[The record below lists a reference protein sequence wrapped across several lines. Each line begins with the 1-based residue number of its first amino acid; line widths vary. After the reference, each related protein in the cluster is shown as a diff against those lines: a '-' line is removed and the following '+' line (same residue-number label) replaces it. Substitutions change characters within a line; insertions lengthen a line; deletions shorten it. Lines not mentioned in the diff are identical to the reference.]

1 LNRIVAHPEARVLSL
16 PVMKRPKYREL
27 HESGEL
33 RRRADAALELRKG
46 GCHACPRE
54 CGREEGGRGACGRKD
69 HAVVAYA
76 APWFADEPCLVGDG
90 GAGAIFFAGCN
101 LRCSVCKSQELSRQT
116 DLWRDVS
123 DEELAS
129 FMISL
134 ERRGCANVSLVTPS
148 HVVPEVL
155 SALDLA
161 AARGLSL
168 PVVYNTSAYDRVETL
183 RLLEGCVDIY
193 LPDVK
198 FTDPDIAKLHT
209 FVLDY
214 PSVALDALREMH
226 RQVGDLRFDGSGL
239 AVRGLLVR
247 HLVLPCDTGGAGELI
262 RFLRDEIS
270 PDTWLNLMGS
280 YTPPPH
286 LVNAPPLDRRPTRD
300 EYVEVLRIAREAG
313 LRILGE
319 DSR

>member
-1 LNRIVAHPEARVLSL
+1 
-16 PVMKRPKYREL
+16 MKHPKYREL

-33 RRRADAALELRKG
+33 GRRADAALELRAG

-54 CGREEGGRGACGRKD
+54 CGREEGGRGACGRED

-76 APWFADEPCLVGDG
+76 APYFADEPCLVGDG

-116 DLWRDVS
+116 DLWREVTPED
-123 DEELAS
+123 LAS

-134 ERRGCANVSLVTPS
+134 ERRGCTNLSLVTPS
-148 HVVPEVL
+148 HIVPEFL
-155 SALDLA
+155 RALDLA

-168 PVVYNTSAYDRVETL
+168 PVVYNTSTYDRVETL
-183 RLLEGCVDIY
+183 RLLEDIVDIY

-198 FTDPDIAKLHT
+198 FTDPEIARRYT
-209 FVLDY
+209 FAEDY
-214 PSVALDALREMH
+214 PEIAFAAIREMH
-226 RQVGDLRFDGSGL
+226 RQVGDLRFDGAGI
-239 AVRGLLVR
+239 ATRGLLVR
-247 HLVLPCDTGGAGELI
+247 HLVLPEDTGGSDELV

-270 PDTWLNLMGS
+270 PETWVSFMGS

-286 LVNAPPLDRRPTRD
+286 LMSAPPLDRRPTRD
-300 EYVEVLRIAREAG
+300 EYLDALRIARSAG

-319 DSR
+319 DSSR

>member
-1 LNRIVAHPEARVLSL
+1 VAPREAGVLSL
-16 PVMKRPKYREL
+16 PSMGQPKYRGL

-33 RRRADAALELRKG
+33 LRRADAALELRKD

-54 CGREEGGRGACGRKD
+54 CGREEGDRGECGRGD

-76 APWFADEPCLVGDG
+76 APYFADEPCLVGNG

-101 LRCSVCKSQELSRQT
+101 LRCTVCKSQELSRQT
-116 DLWRDVS
+116 DIWREITPED
-123 DEELAS
+123 LAS

-134 ERRGCANVSLVTPS
+134 EKRGCVNVSLVTPS

-155 SALDLA
+155 RALDIA

-168 PVVYNTSAYDRVETL
+168 PVVYNTSSYDRVETL

-198 FTDPDIAKLHT
+198 FTDPVMAKRYT
-209 FVLDY
+209 FADDY
-214 PSVALDALREMH
+214 PAVALDAIREMH
-226 RQVGDLRFDGSGL
+226 RQVGDLRFDDASGL

-247 HLVLPCDTGGAGELI
+247 HLVLPEDTGGVGELS
-262 RFLRDEIS
+262 RFLRDDIS
-270 PDTWLNLMGS
+270 PDTWVSLLGS
-280 YTPPPH
+280 YTPPSH
-286 LVNAPPLDRRPTRD
+286 LVNSPPLDRRPTRD
-300 EYVEVLRIAREAG
+300 EYLDALRIAREAG

-319 DSR
+319 DSRR